1 MLTVRNGGTQ
11 PVKLSQVVVND
22 AIWDFEAE
30 PDRTIP
36 RLGSATVTIP
46 YSWVEGEAYEIVLIT
61 STGTT
66 FDAEV
71 PVAVLTPQ
79 FSGETFWSY
88 ALIGTY
94 VGVIPVALGLLWY
107 PFLRR
112 LGSAG
117 MNFVLAMTVGLLAFL
132 VIDTLEEAMEVAA
145 ELPGVFSGV
154 PLVVLLTLLTLLGL
168 VGMERLLRR
177 GSRGGEPARHL
188 LPDSPRDRA
197 AQPGGGAGH
206 RGGVRPRGGG
216 PGSVPGR
223 GLHAAQHHRG
233 GRHRRANPEGEAAA
247 GALPVAGA
255 ARRGPAIVGTWIGG
269 FAFSNLLAAI
279 FLAVGAGAI
288 LQVIY
293 EVTRLLLKDSGRSKR
308 PCPLRPRAPH
318 RRSRHERHTPVGGG
332 VEGEESFRRR
342 GPQGGQVVEAVLP
355 GETVTARA
363 AHASLKGHRK
373 GLARLW
379 PFLGPAFIAAVAY
392 VDPGNFATN
401 IAGGAQLRVHAPV
414 GDPDREP
421 HGDAHPVD
429 VGQAGDRHGQEP
441 PEVCRERFPR
451 PVTLGLW
458 VQAEVIA
465 MATDLAEFIGAAL
478 ALNLLS
484 ASRSSRLGLMTA
496 VGAFGILELQR
507 RGFRPWRRRSPPWSG

>member
-1 MLTVRNGGTQ
+1 VLLAFIVLNGAGVGRQDAPPVEDLSVQRVALPTESEFVLTIRNGGTQ

-22 AIWDFEAE
+22 AIWNFEAE

-177 GSRGGEPARHL
+177 GREEASRLGTSYRIALGI
-188 LPDSPRDRA
+188 
-197 AQPGGGAGH
+197 
-206 RGGVRPRGGG
+206 
-216 PGSVPGR
+216 
-223 GLHAAQHHRG
+223 GLHNLGEGLAIGAAF
-233 GRHRRANPEGEAAA
+233 ALGEAAL
-247 GALPVAGA
+247 GAFLVVGFTLHNITEGVGIA
-255 ARRGPAIVGTWIGG
+255 APILKERPRLAHFLWLALLGGGPAIVGTWIGG

-293 EVTRLLLKDSGRSKR
+293 EVTRLLLKDSGRSK
-308 PCPLRPRAPH
+308 
-318 RRSRHERHTPVGGG
+318 S
-332 VEGEESFRRR
+332 
-342 GPQGGQVVEAVLP
+342 
-355 GETVTARA
+355 
-363 AHASLKGHRK
+363 
-373 GLARLW
+373 
-379 PFLGPAFIAAVAY
+379 PA
-392 VDPGNFATN
+392 
-401 IAGGAQLRVHAPV
+401 
-414 GDPDREP
+414 
-421 HGDAHPVD
+421 
-429 VGQAGDRHGQEP
+429 
-441 PEVCRERFPR
+441 
-451 PVTLGLW
+451 
-458 VQAEVIA
+458 
-465 MATDLAEFIGAAL
+465 
-478 ALNLLS
+478 LS
-484 ASRSSRLGLMTA
+484 APNLGGLLTGVAVMYATA
-496 VGAFGILELQR
+496 LLV
-507 RGFRPWRRRSPPWSG
+507 SV

>member
-1 MLTVRNGGTQ
+1 MGREGRGPVWILLGLLPLLGLGVLLAFIVLNGAGVGRQDAPPVEDLSVQRVALPTESEFVLTVRNGGTQ

-46 YSWVEGEAYEIVLIT
+46 YSWVEGEAYEIVLIS

-132 VIDTLEEAMEVAA
+132 VIDTLEEALEIAA

-177 GSRGGEPARHL
+177 GREEASRLGTSYRIALGI
-188 LPDSPRDRA
+188 
-197 AQPGGGAGH
+197 
-206 RGGVRPRGGG
+206 
-216 PGSVPGR
+216 
-223 GLHAAQHHRG
+223 GLHNLGEGLAIGAAF
-233 GRHRRANPEGEAAA
+233 ALGEAAL
-247 GALPVAGA
+247 GAFLVVGFTLHNITEGVGIA
-255 ARRGPAIVGTWIGG
+255 APILKERPGLVHFLWLALLGGGPAIVGTWIGG

-293 EVTRLLLKDSGRSKR
+293 EVTRLLLKDTGRSK
-308 PCPLRPRAPH
+308 
-318 RRSRHERHTPVGGG
+318 S
-332 VEGEESFRRR
+332 
-342 GPQGGQVVEAVLP
+342 
-355 GETVTARA
+355 
-363 AHASLKGHRK
+363 
-373 GLARLW
+373 
-379 PFLGPAFIAAVAY
+379 PA
-392 VDPGNFATN
+392 
-401 IAGGAQLRVHAPV
+401 
-414 GDPDREP
+414 
-421 HGDAHPVD
+421 
-429 VGQAGDRHGQEP
+429 
-441 PEVCRERFPR
+441 
-451 PVTLGLW
+451 
-458 VQAEVIA
+458 
-465 MATDLAEFIGAAL
+465 
-478 ALNLLS
+478 LS
-484 ASRSSRLGLMTA
+484 APNLGGLLTGVAVMYATA
-496 VGAFGILELQR
+496 LLV
-507 RGFRPWRRRSPPWSG
+507 SV